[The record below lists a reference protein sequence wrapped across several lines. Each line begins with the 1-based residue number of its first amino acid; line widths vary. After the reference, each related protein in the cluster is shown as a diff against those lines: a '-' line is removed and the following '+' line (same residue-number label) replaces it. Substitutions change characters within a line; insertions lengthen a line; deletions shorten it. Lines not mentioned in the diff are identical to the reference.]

1 MKGSCLCGA
10 VTITAPELS
19 TIEACHCGTC
29 RRWGGGPFMTVH
41 GGPGVQIDGRDKVTA
56 YRSSDWAQRG
66 FCAECGTHLYYYL
79 IPAKDYILSAGLFEE
94 SRSYAFNK
102 QIFVDKKPGNYAFAN
117 DTEQLTEA
125 QVFAKHK

>member
-1 MKGSCLCGA
+1 
-10 VTITAPELS
+10 
-19 TIEACHCGTC
+19 
-29 RRWGGGPFMTVH
+29 MTVH
-41 GGPGVQIDGRDKVTA
+41 GGPGVQIDGRDKVQA
-56 YRSSDWAQRG
+56 YRSSAWAQRG
-66 FCAECGTHLYYYL
+66 FCVECGTHLYYYL

-94 SRSYAFNK
+94 SRGYAFNK